1 MYPAGA
7 SSARKEGLSLRL
19 TGSRGGPARALKRD
33 SSTATHG
40 KFFWSASVVAQSAVV
55 RFN

>member
-7 SSARKEGLSLRL
+7 SSARKRRPITTAYGITWGIS
-19 TGSRGGPARALKRD
+19 GAALKRD
-33 SSTATHG
+33 SSRRPTG
-40 KFFWSASVVAQSAVV
+40 GLWSTSVVAQSAVV